1 MANNEIKLA
10 AEARTEFGKGAA
22 RRLRRAG
29 QTPAVVYGHGIE
41 PMHLALNAHETFL
54 ALRTANALL
63 EIAVEGEAK
72 PILALPKQITRAPIL
87 PAIEHL
93 DLILVKA
100 GEKVTVDVQLIL
112 VGEAESGTLVNQDL
126 VALSVLAPATDIPTE
141 FEVSVQGLEVGAQ
154 ILVSDIVLPEGV
166 ETAIE
171 GDTLVL
177 SVVPAPVAV
186 LETEG
191 EGDAA
196 EAEAEAAE

>member
-1 MANNEIKLA
+1 MADAKLTA
-10 AEARTEFGKGAA
+10 TTRTEFGKGAA

-72 PILALPKQITRAPIL
+72 PILALPKQITRDPIL

>member
-1 MANNEIKLA
+1 MADAKLTA
-10 AEARTEFGKGAA
+10 TTRTEFGKGAA

-72 PILALPKQITRAPIL
+72 PILALPKQITRDPIL

-186 LETEG
+186 LKTEG

>member
-1 MANNEIKLA
+1 MADAKLTA
-10 AEARTEFGKGAA
+10 TTRTEFGKGAA

-41 PMHLALNAHETFL
+41 PMHLALPAHETFL

-72 PILALPKQITRAPIL
+72 PILALPKQITRDPIV

>member
-1 MANNEIKLA
+1 MAADATLSA
-10 AEARTEFGKGAA
+10 QTRTEFGKGAA

-72 PILALPKQITRAPIL
+72 PILALPKQITRDPIL

>member
-1 MANNEIKLA
+1 MADAKLTA
-10 AEARTEFGKGAA
+10 TTRTEFGKGAA

-41 PMHLALNAHETFL
+41 PMHLALPAHETFL

-72 PILALPKQITRAPIL
+72 PILALPKQITRDPIL

>member
-1 MANNEIKLA
+1 MADAKLTA
-10 AEARTEFGKGAA
+10 TTRTEFGKGAA

-29 QTPAVVYGHGIE
+29 QTPAVVYGHGID

-72 PILALPKQITRAPIL
+72 PILALPKQITRDPIL

>member
-1 MANNEIKLA
+1 MADAKLTA
-10 AEARTEFGKGAA
+10 TTRTEFGKGAA

-72 PILALPKQITRAPIL
+72 PILALPKQITRDPIL
-87 PAIEHL
+87 PVIEHL

>member
-1 MANNEIKLA
+1 MADVTLNA
-10 AEARTEFGKGAA
+10 TTRTEFGKGAA

-72 PILALPKQITRAPIL
+72 PILALPKQITRDPIL

-100 GEKVTVDVQLIL
+100 GEKVTVDVPL
-112 VGEAESGTLVNQDL
+112 VFSGEAVRGALVNHEL
-126 VALSVLAPATDIPTE
+126 NSLTVLAPATDIPNE
-141 FEVSVQGLEVGAQ
+141 LHVSIEDLAIGSHLS
-154 ILVSDIVLPEGV
+154 VSDITLPEGV
-166 ETAIE
+166 EAAVE
-171 GDTLVL
+171 GD
-177 SVVPAPVAV
+177 VVVVSLTQAPVQD
-186 LETEG
+186 LG
-191 EGDAA
+191 EGS
-196 EAEAEAAE
+196 AEAATEDDTAAE

>member
-1 MANNEIKLA
+1 MADAKLTA
-10 AEARTEFGKGAA
+10 TTRTEFGKGAA

-29 QTPAVVYGHGIE
+29 QTPAVVYGHGID
-41 PMHLALNAHETFL
+41 PMHLALPAHETFL

-72 PILALPKQITRAPIL
+72 PILALPKQITRDPIL

>member
-1 MANNEIKLA
+1 MADAKLTA
-10 AEARTEFGKGAA
+10 TTRTEFGKGAA

-72 PILALPKQITRAPIL
+72 PILALPKQITRDPIL
-87 PAIEHL
+87 PVIEHL

-141 FEVSVQGLEVGAQ
+141 FEVSVQGLEVGA
-154 ILVSDIVLPEGV
+154 
-166 ETAIE
+166 
-171 GDTLVL
+171 
-177 SVVPAPVAV
+177 
-186 LETEG
+186 
-191 EGDAA
+191 
-196 EAEAEAAE
+196 

>member
-1 MANNEIKLA
+1 MADAKLTA
-10 AEARTEFGKGAA
+10 TTRTEFGKGAA

-29 QTPAVVYGHGIE
+29 QTPAVLYGHGIE

-72 PILALPKQITRAPIL
+72 PILALPKQITRDPIL